1 MSLLIGARPA
11 SRATCLLVNWQI
23 FGTEASKNSLDWA
36 DTDYG
41 PRQRHLLTQDAVLA
55 NGESQTAAKS
65 AIQRRVRL
73 QNALVLCMIEAAGL
87 GNDHFGQAS
96 MKGAKPG
103 DVLAAY
109 GYIFAATESL
119 ASLAGLT
126 KNFLGCCH
134 PVPGRIKGGLAASCF
149 ALAAM
154 ARTRQTPEAIL
165 PPKVITAN
173 DPDQGRAPGTAL
185 AMELAMA

>member
-1 MSLLIGARPA
+1 
-11 SRATCLLVNWQI
+11 
-23 FGTEASKNSLDWA
+23 
-36 DTDYG
+36 
-41 PRQRHLLTQDAVLA
+41 
-55 NGESQTAAKS
+55 
-65 AIQRRVRL
+65 
-73 QNALVLCMIEAAGL
+73 MIEAAGL

-126 KNFLGCCH
+126 KNFFGCCY

-173 DPDQGRAPGTAL
+173 DLNECRTLGATLAAGL
-185 AMELAMA
+185 AMGVF